1 MALRDAASGLAPG
14 SNLPDSEV
22 VGRLRALLPDF
33 YFVNTPLSRM
43 RRHLALLDTLSSE
56 RIILDFHR
64 PPGAHYTE
72 LVLCSYDDTEP
83 GLLAKVAGTL
93 VALKIN
99 VHTAWIHTLSLPQEN
114 GEARQVVLDTLI
126 LSEPY
131 FRRSRPLTLKTQ
143 AKIRD
148 EMRAVLNGEVTVTEL
163 LIRQSRRPYPPLLVY
178 ELSAQ
183 EAPGPWTLIKL
194 QAADDNG
201 VLLRVTRA
209 LAALGLNI
217 AHAQINTFEK
227 SVDDVFFV
235 SGKNGPLSREETE
248 STLARLRA
256 GLLVDSLLGA
266 SE

>member
-1 MALRDAASGLAPG
+1 MALRDAASGLTPG
-14 SNLPDSEV
+14 SHLSDSEV
-22 VGRLRALLPDF
+22 VARLRALLPDV

-43 RRHLALLDTLSSE
+43 RRHLALLDSLSSE

-72 LVLCSYDDTEP
+72 LVLCSFDDTEP
-83 GLLAKVAGTL
+83 GLLSKVAGTL

-114 GEARQVVLDTLI
+114 NGPRQVVLDTLI

-148 EMRAVLNGEVTVTEL
+148 VMRAVLNGDTTVTEL
-163 LIRQSRRPYPPLLVY
+163 LIRQSKRPYPPLLVY

-183 EAPGPWTLIKL
+183 PAPGPWTLIKL
-194 QAADDNG
+194 RAADDNG
-201 VLLRVTRA
+201 VLFRVTRA
-209 LAALGLNI
+209 LAALGLDI
-217 AHAQINTFEK
+217 AHAQINTFERE
-227 SVDDVFFV
+227 VDDVFFV
-235 SGKNGPLSREETE
+235 ATQDGPLTPDQTE
-248 STLARLRA
+248 FVLSRLRA

-266 SE
+266 GE